1 MAWLSVWDFL
11 FSQIQV
17 FITWMKGTSAVTWQ
31 DANGTHSISWFV
43 LFISFLLL
51 QLFINVVFFFVD
63 HHGAL
68 GDMSSDSDDD

>member
-17 FITWMKGTSAVTWQ
+17 FISWMKATSAVTWS
-31 DANGTHSISWFV
+31 DSNGTHSISWFV

-68 GDMSSDSDDD
+68 GDMSSDSDDE